1 MYKYIYIHIL
11 EKFMKSN
18 VNIPLSYIYYKKGM
32 YQIYQDLI
40 LILYRTIFF

>member
-32 YQIYQDLI
+32 YHITVKFI
-40 LILYRTIFF
+40 KI